1 MVMLERSFETQLNDL
16 WEAVL
21 NLTLPGED
29 QVQLLDAMGD
39 STAIDELALALDDS
53 FWTVNE
59 GFTRNQL
66 SRDELNALNKLNACL
81 NRMSGEDK
89 ADVWTVDALKCSDD
103 WQEVRQLATQAIL
116 SRQISRVQRASA

>member
-1 MVMLERSFETQLNDL
+1 MLERSFETQLNDL

>member
-1 MVMLERSFETQLNDL
+1 MLERSFDTQLNDL

-29 QVQLLDAMGD
+29 QVQLLEAMGD
-39 STAIDELALALDDS
+39 PSAIDELALAVDDS

-66 SRDELNALNKLNACL
+66 SRDELNALNQLNACL
-81 NRMSGEDK
+81 NRMSGAEK
-89 ADVWTVDALKCSDD
+89 ADVWTVEALKSSDD
-103 WQEVRQLATQAIL
+103 WQEVRRLATQAIL
-116 SRQISRVQRASA
+116 SRQISRVLRATA